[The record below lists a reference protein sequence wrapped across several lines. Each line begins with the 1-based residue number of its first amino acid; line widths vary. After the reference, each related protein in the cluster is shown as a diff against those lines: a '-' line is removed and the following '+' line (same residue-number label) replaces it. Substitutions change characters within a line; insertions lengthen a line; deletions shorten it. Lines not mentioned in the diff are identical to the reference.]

1 MLATQIFQNSSMVSR
16 FEVMNKREK
25 KKGGGVLF
33 FSFDFGTH
41 FLFLIKVG
49 ICGEKHIFLVV
60 KSGL

>member
-1 MLATQIFQNSSMVSR
+1 MLATHIFQNSSMVSR

-25 KKGGGVLF
+25 KGGGGLF
-33 FSFDFGTH
+33 FSLDFGTH